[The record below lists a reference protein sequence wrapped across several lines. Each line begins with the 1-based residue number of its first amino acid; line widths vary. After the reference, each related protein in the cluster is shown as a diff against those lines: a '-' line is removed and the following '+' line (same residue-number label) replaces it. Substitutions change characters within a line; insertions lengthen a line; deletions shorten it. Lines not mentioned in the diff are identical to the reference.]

1 MWQVVGQDRVVSIL
15 QRGLEQGTLAH
26 AYMLVGPPHVGKMT
40 VALNLAQAVNC
51 DSPGPP
57 CGDCQSC
64 KKVVA
69 GNHADVQVINLTQN
83 EDVGEAKLIS
93 IDQVRDMQHSASLP
107 PFEGKCKVFIIED
120 AELLSVEAANS
131 LLKTLEEPTHKMLF
145 LLLTTNEKFLL
156 ATVVSRYQR
165 LELTPI
171 PSPVV
176 EEALQQRW
184 GIEPKQ
190 AKLLARLSG
199 GCLGWAIA
207 AASGEQI
214 LQERAEK
221 LENLYEV
228 IRADTET
235 RFGHAAQMAT
245 QYTQNRAAVQ
255 ERLDLWMGWWRDL
268 LLVKTGCPDYVANID
283 QLNMLNSVAG
293 QYTMEQ
299 IRDCLGSIRAAER
312 QLRWNANPRLVLE
325 VLMLDMPGKIES
337 DRMGLKTGVIV
348 KDD

>member
-26 AYMLVGPPHVGKMT
+26 AYMLVGPPRVGKMT

-51 DSPGPP
+51 ESPEPP

-64 KKVVA
+64 QKVAA
-69 GNHADVQVINLTQN
+69 GNHADVQVINLTRN

-120 AELLSVEAANS
+120 AELLSIEAANS
-131 LLKTLEEPTHKMLF
+131 LLKTLEEPTDKVLF
-145 LLLTTNEKFLL
+145 LLLTTNDKLL
-156 ATVVSRYQR
+156 LETVVSRCQR
-165 LELTPI
+165 LELTPL
-171 PSPVV
+171 PSPEM
-176 EEALQQRW
+176 EEALQKRW
-184 GIEPKQ
+184 GIEPEQ
-190 AKLLARLSG
+190 AKLLARLSR

-207 AASGEQI
+207 AASGDQI

-228 IRADTET
+228 IRADTEA
-235 RFGHAAQMAT
+235 RFSHAARLAI
-245 QYTQNRAAVQ
+245 QYAQNRAAVQ
-255 ERLDLWMGWWRDL
+255 ERLDLWLGWWRDL
-268 LLVKTGCPDYVANID
+268 LLVKAGCPDYVANID
-283 QLNMLNSVAG
+283 QLNILNNVAG

-299 IRDCLGSIRAAER
+299 IRDCLGSIRAAGR
-312 QLRWNANPRLVLE
+312 QLRQNANPRLVLE
-325 VLMLDMPGKIES
+325 VLMLDMPGKTES
-337 DRMGLKTGVIV
+337 NRGELKTRVMVNDG
-348 KDD
+348 

>member
-26 AYMLVGPPHVGKMT
+26 AYMLVGPPRVGKMT

-51 DSPGPP
+51 ESPEPP

-64 KKVVA
+64 QKVAA
-69 GNHADVQVINLTQN
+69 GNHADVQVINLTRN

-131 LLKTLEEPTHKMLF
+131 LLKTLEEPTDKMLF
-145 LLLTTNEKFLL
+145 LLLTTNDKLL
-156 ATVVSRYQR
+156 PETVVSRCQR
-165 LELTPI
+165 LELTPL
-171 PSPVV
+171 PSPEM
-176 EEALQQRW
+176 EEALQKRW
-184 GIEPKQ
+184 GIEPEQ
-190 AKLLARLSG
+190 AKLLARLSR

-207 AASGEQI
+207 AASGDQI

-228 IRADTET
+228 IRADTEA
-235 RFGHAAQMAT
+235 RFSHAARLAT
-245 QYTQNRAAVQ
+245 QYAQNRAAVQ
-255 ERLDLWMGWWRDL
+255 ERLDLWLGWWRDL
-268 LLVKTGCPDYVANID
+268 LLVKAGCPDYVANID
-283 QLNMLNSVAG
+283 QLNILNNVAG

-312 QLRWNANPRLVLE
+312 QLRQNANPRLVME
-325 VLMLDMPGKIES
+325 VLMLDMPGKTDSNREELNTRVMVN
-337 DRMGLKTGVIV
+337 DG
-348 KDD
+348 